1 MKKDSPRRKIA
12 DAIDFLTDGKLEQQI
27 AEIDI

>member
-12 DAIDFLTDGKLEQQI
+12 DAIDFLTDDVLEQQI
-27 AEIDI
+27 IMYT